1 MLRPLED
8 VLALLTSAGFT
19 GEDALHIYRVLFG
32 YLYGHILNELQEVI
46 ERPGETDNVLRL
58 GLHRLEQRRIEVM
71 ARNRE
76 QIAARGRSSAGS
88 A

>member
-1 MLRPLED
+1 MRCGIANPFGTPA
-8 VLALLTSAGFT
+8 LA
-19 GEDALHIYRVLFG
+19 R
-32 YLYGHILNELQEVI
+32 
-46 ERPGETDNVLRL
+46 EREIAARHVPDWSG
-58 GLHRLEQRRIEVM
+58 LEQRRIEVM